1 MPNAYLATG
10 KKLGRTRFAWDVP
23 QGTGTAH
30 LAWDNSLQSG
40 ITHSWDTPA
49 KLGHPSQTRTTQLN
63 WDSPPTRDVPQGT
76 GTAHLAWDSSLQSG
90 MTHSWDNPAKLGH
103 PSQNGTTQPNWDSP
117 PMWDVPH
124 RVGRLNRLGRPMNEW
139 DDPAVGHPTPS
150 PGHTTQAGTSHTN
163 RSIPSFSRLLCQS
176 TEAAASPSR
185 SPS

>member
-1 MPNAYLATG
+1 MTAAGTTQS
-10 KKLGRTRFAWDVP
+10 KLGQP
-23 QGTGTAH
+23 
-30 LAWDNSLQSG
+30 S
-40 ITHSWDTPA
+40 
-49 KLGHPSQTRTTQLN
+49 KLGTTYPN

-124 RVGRLNRLGRPMNEW
+124 RVGRLNRLGRPMKEW

-163 RSIPSFSRLLCQS
+163 WSIPFFSRLLSLVPGQVVSRFTLNPSS
-176 TEAAASPSR
+176 TRLKISVRYPDPMSYVV
-185 SPS
+185 S